1 MNSSIARGR
10 VPLLMWRGALG
21 ATLIML
27 VSAQTTQE
35 WGSELALPDMTTRA
49 QSVPEETGITF
60 DAEPF
65 AGITPARFTAT
76 DETSISERLVYDDAP
91 YRAEIVYWQ
100 NRSGY
105 SLIYTILGSDPANP
119 TGWITSRVSNLRPTA
134 LARRLRRSARS
145 ATRDFRPRRVRVSAS
160 RSFGSSARFGKSG
173 RACWAAMSVGPTS
186 RRYRTPRS
194 PASWP
199 ISACAAR
206 SQSRR
211 PRRMRP
217 PRSVTG
223 QNRPIVDGSTPRQQV
238 RIERKR

>member
-119 TGWITSRVSNLRPTA
+119 TGWEYFTGKQLTPDGTGKAPSPVGEIRY
-134 LARRLRRSARS
+134 ARFSTPESAC
-145 ATRDFRPRRVRVSAS
+145 FRFQVFWE
-160 RSFGSSARFGKSG
+160 FGSIWEERTRMLGGYVCRTDVAQVSHAEIAGLLAHLGVRGKEPEQTP
-173 RACWAAMSVGPTS
+173 APDAPAAK
-186 RRYRTPRS
+186 RDRTES
-194 PASWP
+194 S
-199 ISACAAR
+199 
-206 SQSRR
+206 
-211 PRRMRP
+211 
-217 PRSVTG
+217 
-223 QNRPIVDGSTPRQQV
+223 NR
-238 RIERKR
+238 